1 MKKILFIMRYPLED
15 KYNLKPKL
23 DGQLKAAVNLGY
35 EVHYIAYD
43 HKYTYLVK
51 ANDDSKQILGKTHFG
66 GFSKYRNTF
75 GFYDLFVN
83 LRRAIK
89 ENDYALAYMRSK
101 LVNYTAVSAIKD
113 LHKKGGKLIVEIPS
127 YLSQEYI
134 PPHRRM
140 ILAVCRLFKI
150 NFEKQVDLYTL
161 IGPDGNGNYKG
172 KPAINIENGV
182 CLDTIPAREPNLKA
196 DELHILALAG
206 MRTWHGYDRLIKGLA
221 EYKGDRKIVVDM
233 VGGDHDGSLAQ
244 WKTLAE
250 NLGVAEKV
258 IFHGSL
264 YGEALTD
271 MINSADIGAG
281 TLAIHRT
288 GIFKAAVLKIREY
301 TSRGLPFIYGY
312 EDISLNGNETFA
324 LNFPTDDSAIDIER
338 VVSWY
343 DTLPEKAQLVCEMR
357 DYAQQNMSWE
367 AQLSKA
373 FERFVI

>member
-15 KYNLKPKL
+15 KYNLKQKF
-23 DGQLKAAVNLGY
+23 DGELKAAVNLGY
-35 EVHYIAYD
+35 EVHHIAYD

-51 ANDDSKQILGKTHFG
+51 VNDNTKKIIGKAHLGS
-66 GFSKYRNTF
+66 FSKYRNTV
-75 GFYDLFVN
+75 GFVDLFAGVH
-83 LRRAIK
+83 RAIK

-101 LVNYTAVSAIKD
+101 LVNNTAVKAVKE
-113 LHKKGGKLIVEIPS
+113 LHKKGGKLVVEIPS
-127 YLSQEYI
+127 YLSNEFV
-134 PPHRRM
+134 PLHRR
-140 ILAVCRLFKI
+140 IIFSVLNPFKKS
-150 NFEKQVDLYTL
+150 FEKQVDLYTL
-161 IGPDGNGNYKG
+161 IGPEGNGSYKG

-182 CLDTIPAREPNLKA
+182 CLDTIPAREPKLKE

-233 VGGDHDGSLAQ
+233 VGGDHDGSLAE
-244 WKTLAE
+244 WKTLAK

-343 DTLPEKAQLVCEMR
+343 DTLPEKAQLVREMR

-367 AQLSKA
+367 TQLSKA